1 MARSGP
7 EVADVFRRYGD
18 AYREQHG
25 ASLCT
30 AQRRVMTEIELCRT
44 AALGGHVEQCDQCG
58 HQRISFNSCR
68 DRHCPKCQS
77 LARAQ
82 WLDDRRADLLATQ
95 YFHVVLTLPGEIA
108 AIAYQNKAPVYGI
121 LFHAAAE
128 TLLTIAADP
137 KHLGAEIG
145 FFAVLHTWGQ
155 NLLHHPHLHCVIAG
169 GGLSA
174 DGTRWISCRPGF
186 FLPVRVLSRLFRRL
200 FLGHL
205 QTAFDAGE
213 LQFFSTLAPLRE
225 RCAFLRYLAPVRQAQ
240 WVVYAKPPFAGSE
253 QVVEYVGRYTHRV
266 AISNDRLLDIA
277 DGTVRFRWKDYRDDN
292 RQKAMAVSADEFI
305 RRFLLHVLPAGF
317 HRIRYY
323 GFLGNRHRAQ
333 KLARCRELLRMPALE
348 PSDVQLEEDYRDRF
362 EELTGVSLVQCPAC
376 RRGQMVIVETFD
388 GITTRPPIHD
398 TRWAPATRESS
409 IPLRSN
415 RDRTILDMGELELNG
430 PTGGT

>member
-30 AQRRVMTEIELCRT
+30 AQRRVMTAIELCRT

-82 WLDDRRADLLATQ
+82 WLDDRRAELLATQ
-95 YFHVVLTLPGEIA
+95 YFHVVFTVPEEIA

-121 LFHAAAE
+121 LFRAAAE
-128 TLLTIAADP
+128 TLQTIAADP
-137 KHLGAEIG
+137 KYLGAEIG

-155 NLLHHPHLHCVIAG
+155 NLLHHPHLHCVVAG
-169 GGLSA
+169 GGLSL

-186 FLPVRVLSRLFRRL
+186 FLPVRVLSHLFRRL
-200 FLGHL
+200 FLEYL
-205 QTAFDAGE
+205 QKAFDAGE
-213 LQFFSTLAPLRE
+213 LQFFSTLEPLRE
-225 RCAFLRYLAPVRQAQ
+225 RRAFLRYLAPVRQVQ
-240 WVVYAKPPFAGSE
+240 WVVYAKPPFAGPE
-253 QVVEYVGRYTHRV
+253 QVLEYVGRYTHRV
-266 AISNDRLLDIA
+266 AISNNRLLDIA
-277 DGTVRFRWKDYRDDN
+277 DGSVRFRWKDYRDRN

-305 RRFLLHVLPAGF
+305 RRFLLHVLPEGF

-333 KLARCRELLRMPALE
+333 KLARCRELLRMPALQ
-348 PSDVQLEEDYRDRF
+348 PSDDQLEEDYRDHF
-362 EELTGVSLVQCPAC
+362 EELTGVSLTQCPAC
-376 RRGQMVIVETFD
+376 RQGLMVIVETFD
-388 GITTRPPIHD
+388 GITTRPPIRD
-398 TRWAPATRESS
+398 TS
-409 IPLRSN
+409 
-415 RDRTILDMGELELNG
+415 
-430 PTGGT
+430 